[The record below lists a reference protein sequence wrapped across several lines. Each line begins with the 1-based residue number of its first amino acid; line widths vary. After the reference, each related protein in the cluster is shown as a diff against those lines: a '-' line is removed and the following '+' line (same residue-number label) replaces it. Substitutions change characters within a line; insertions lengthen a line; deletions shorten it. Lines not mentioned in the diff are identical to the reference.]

1 MNLFPNVFTHNRSF
15 LLNNKCSRTFL
26 LLFFILILTTAKVF
40 SQPYVDIMS
49 FNYQNFSSQ
58 YTDSAQSKNKT
69 GDYFVNL
76 FIPKQYKNENVLLM
90 GFNYEMLN
98 SSIVS
103 DSSYSSKLY
112 YLTLPLGF
120 RFTAKSKK
128 WNIVVMSLQRLAS
141 DFKDVID
148 KRDYQ
153 YGGVFL
159 HTIIKNEKLKFK
171 YGLYYNREF
180 FGDFF
185 VPLVGVDWRIN
196 NRVNM
201 YGVLPSF
208 YRVEFNVIK
217 NKLYAGLGVKFLN
230 RSFRLSKWQ
239 GNDYVRYN
247 ERQLKIFADYFVYK
261 NILLFAELGYSIGD
275 NPLQYRYNTKDEQ
288 IFRNAVY
295 TEVKSYP
302 LINVGLAFRVR
313 MDLEKK
319 E

>member
-1 MNLFPNVFTHNRSF
+1 MNLFPHVTDLNKSPFNKHRRS
-15 LLNNKCSRTFL
+15 LL
-26 LLFFILILTTAKVF
+26 LLFSIFILTTAKVF
-40 SQPYVDIMS
+40 SQPYVDVIS
-49 FNYQNFSSQ
+49 SNYQVFTSS
-58 YTDSAQSKNKT
+58 YTDSVKSKNKT
-69 GDYFVNL
+69 GDYFFNL
-76 FIPKQYKNENVLLM
+76 LIPKQYKNDNVLLM
-90 GFNYEMLN
+90 GLNYEMLN
-98 SSIVS
+98 SSIIS

-112 YLTLPLGF
+112 YLTLPIGF

-141 DFKDVID
+141 DLKDVID

-171 YGLYYNREF
+171 YGLYYSREF
-180 FGDFF
+180 FGDLF
-185 VPLVGVDWRIN
+185 VPLVGVDWKIN
-196 NRVNM
+196 KRVNM

-217 NKLYAGLGVKFLN
+217 NKLYTGLGVRFAT

-261 NILLFAELGYSIGD
+261 NIVLFAELGYNIGQ
-275 NPLQYRYNTKDEQ
+275 NPLQYQYNTQ
-288 IFRNAVY
+288 IEEKMNNPVY
-295 TEVKSYP
+295 NSVKNYP

-313 MDLEKK
+313 MDLEKQ

>member
-1 MNLFPNVFTHNRSF
+1 M
-15 LLNNKCSRTFL
+15 
-26 LLFFILILTTAKVF
+26 F
-40 SQPYVDIMS
+40 SQPYVDVMS
-49 FNYQNFSSQ
+49 VNYQHFSSQ
-58 YTDSAQSKNKT
+58 YTDSAKSKNKT

-76 FIPKQYKNENVLLM
+76 FIPKQYKNDNVLLM
-90 GFNYEMLN
+90 GFNYEMIH

-148 KRDYQ
+148 KKDYQ
-153 YGGVFL
+153 IGGVFL
-159 HTIIKNEKLKFK
+159 QTFIKNENLKFK

-196 NRVNM
+196 KRVNM

-208 YRVEFNVIK
+208 YRVEFNIVK

-247 ERQLKIFADYFVYK
+247 ERQVKIFADYFVYK
-261 NILLFAELGYSIGD
+261 KLLLFAELGYSIGD
-275 NPLQYRYNTKDEQ
+275 NPLQYRYNTSDDATL
-288 IFRNAVY
+288 RNSVY
-295 TEVKSYP
+295 TPVKSYP

-313 MDLEKK
+313 MDLEKQ